1 VEASNKEVKIAY
13 DKKARVLLPML
24 AFALTCGAAHG
35 FQAAASDAPQ
45 SGADSSVA
53 NNARNSAAHS
63 AVSDAKPAPANA
75 EHAIAK
81 MIPVKGIP
89 KFGEVSPQLFRGGQ
103 PSSEGLEFLADL
115 GVGIIVNLRPG
126 DHPEEEEEA
135 SRLGMRYI
143 SIPWQCY
150 HPNDAAI
157 ASFLTV
163 LGENP
168 GKKIFV
174 HCELG
179 SDRTGMSIA
188 AYRMSAQGW
197 SAEEAMKEMQ
207 VYGFS
212 SSHHLT
218 CRGLAGYEQAFPS
231 AFKSHLEFLN
241 LRPVEPAPARAR

>member
-1 VEASNKEVKIAY
+1 MKISY
-13 DKKARVLLPML
+13 DKISRVLLPIL
-24 AFALTCGAAHG
+24 AFALACGAARG
-35 FQAAASDAPQ
+35 FQAAASDATQ
-45 SGADSSVA
+45 SSADSSVA
-53 NNARNSAAHS
+53 YAAAHS

-103 PSSEGLEFLADL
+103 PSSEGLGFLADL

-150 HPNDAAI
+150 HPNDAAM
-157 ASFLTV
+157 ANFLTV
-163 LGENP
+163 LRENP

-197 SAEEAMKEMQ
+197 TAEEAMTEMQ

-212 SSHHLT
+212 SSHHLS

-241 LRPVEPAPARAR
+241 LRPVEPAPASAR

>member
-1 VEASNKEVKIAY
+1 MRIACDKIS
-13 DKKARVLLPML
+13 RVLLPIL
-24 AFALTCGAAHG
+24 AFALAWGAAHG
-35 FQAAASDAPQ
+35 FQAAASNAPQ
-45 SGADSSVA
+45 SGTDSSA
-53 NNARNSAAHS
+53 ASAGAHG

-89 KFGEVSPQLFRGGQ
+89 KFGEVSAQLYRGGQ
-103 PSSEGLEFLADL
+103 PSSEGLAFLADL

-126 DHPEEEEEA
+126 DHTEEEAEA
-135 SRLGMRYI
+135 SRLGMRYV

-163 LGENP
+163 LRENP

-197 SAEEAMKEMQ
+197 SAEEAMTEMR
-207 VYGFS
+207 VFGFT

-231 AFKSHLEFLN
+231 AFKSHLEFLS
-241 LRPVEPAPARAR
+241 LRPVEPAPASAR

>member
-1 VEASNKEVKIAY
+1 MRIACDKIS
-13 DKKARVLLPML
+13 RVLLPIL
-24 AFALTCGAAHG
+24 AFALAWGAAHG
-35 FQAAASDAPQ
+35 FQAAASNAPQ
-45 SGADSSVA
+45 SGTDG
-53 NNARNSAAHS
+53 SAASAGAHS

-89 KFGEVSPQLFRGGQ
+89 KFGEVSAQLYRGGQ
-103 PSSEGLEFLADL
+103 PSSEGLAFLADL

-135 SRLGMRYI
+135 SRLGMRYV

-157 ASFLTV
+157 AGFLTV
-163 LGENP
+163 LRENP

-197 SAEEAMKEMQ
+197 SAEEAMTEMR

-231 AFKSHLEFLN
+231 AFKSHLEFLS
-241 LRPVEPAPARAR
+241 LRPVEPAPASAR

>member
-1 VEASNKEVKIAY
+1 MKISC
-13 DKKARVLLPML
+13 DKISRALLPIL
-24 AFALTCGAAHG
+24 ACALACGTARG
-35 FQAAASDAPQ
+35 FQAAASNAPQ

-53 NNARNSAAHS
+53 GAGAHS
-63 AVSDAKPAPANA
+63 AVSDAKPAPANS

-81 MIPVKGIP
+81 MIPLKGIP
-89 KFGEVSPQLFRGGQ
+89 KFGEVSAQLYRGGQ
-103 PSSEGLEFLADL
+103 PSSEGLAFLADL
-115 GVGIIVNLRPG
+115 GIGIIVNLRPG
-126 DHPEEEEEA
+126 DHAEEEAQA
-135 SRLGMRYI
+135 SRLGMRYV

-163 LGENP
+163 LRENP

-197 SAEEAMKEMQ
+197 SAEEAMTEMR
-207 VYGFS
+207 VFGFT

-231 AFKSHLEFLN
+231 AFKSHLEFLS
-241 LRPVEPAPARAR
+241 LRPVEPAPASAR